1 VKPSLSNDNYSLPAW
16 IYQNAEFFELE
27 KDHVFG
33 NAWQIV
39 CHVCDLPNAGDYQV
53 LDLLDEQVFVMRGED
68 GALRAFHNV
77 CRHRASRLLDGSS
90 GHCPGR
96 IVCPYHAWA
105 YSRAGELEWVPFED
119 EYEDLDRSRHSLA
132 AVVCAVYLGFVFI
145 RLGTE
150 GPSLAETLAP
160 LSDELRLYRT
170 EDLQPLTPMSSR
182 TVDVNWKNGTDNYVD
197 ALHVRAA
204 HPGLNSLLNKTYTL
218 EYLSDGIHRLHGTVE
233 HIAGQSE
240 LAARY
245 HQCLPDVDFLPETH
259 KRMWLYYMVWPNFAF
274 NIYPDQVEFMQ
285 FVPIAPT
292 TTQIRFGTYAVPDD
306 REAMIQA
313 REINIRLNEDV
324 GSEDTY
330 LIERV
335 QAGMASRSF
344 DRGPLGRNEICLRA
358 FAARMRS
365 ILPVSL
371 QNEAPPAGQVAIR
384 NAELQQCE

>member
-1 VKPSLSNDNYSLPAW
+1 MRPDDAYGLPAW
-16 IYQNAEFFELE
+16 IYDNSEFFELE
-27 KDHVFG
+27 KEHIFG
-33 NAWQIV
+33 SAWQIV
-39 CHVCDLPNAGDYQV
+39 CHVCDIRNTGDYQV

-68 GALRAFHNV
+68 GAIRGFHNV

-105 YSRAGELEWVPFED
+105 YNPSGELEWVPFED
-119 EYEDLDRSRHSLA
+119 EYEDLDRSQHNLV
-132 AVVCAVYLGFVFI
+132 AVQCEVFLGFVFI
-145 RLGTE
+145 RLGPE
-150 GPSLAETLAP
+150 GPSLAQTLAP
-160 LSDELRLYRT
+160 LADELRLYRT
-170 EDLQPLTPMSSR
+170 EDLQPLIPMSTR
-182 TVDVNWKNGTDNYVD
+182 TVNVNWKNGTDNYVD

-218 EYLSDGIHRLHGTVE
+218 EYRGEGIHRLHGRVE

-259 KRMWLYYMVWPNFAF
+259 KRTWLYYMVWPNFAF

-292 TTQIRFGTYAVPDD
+292 RTQIRFGTYAIPDD

-324 GSEDTY
+324 GSEDTD

-335 QAGMASRSF
+335 QAGMASRSYV
-344 DRGPLGRNEICLRA
+344 RGPLGKNEICLRA
-358 FAARMRS
+358 FAERMRS
-365 ILPVSL
+365 LLPVSL
-371 QNEAPPAGQVAIR
+371 ETQAPPAGQVAIR
-384 NAELQQCE
+384 NSELKRE